1 MLCFLF
7 KETEAEAEA
16 EMVSIVVEVVI
27 STIILVE
34 VDTTTM
40 EISLVEILA
49 ILGITINPHSPII
62 NTLLVKSVANW
73 VMLH

>member
-1 MLCFLF
+1 
-7 KETEAEAEA
+7 
-16 EMVSIVVEVVI
+16 MVSIMVNALI

-34 VDTTTM
+34 MDTTTL

-62 NTLLVKSVANW
+62 NAPLVKSVANR
-73 VMLH
+73 VMSH